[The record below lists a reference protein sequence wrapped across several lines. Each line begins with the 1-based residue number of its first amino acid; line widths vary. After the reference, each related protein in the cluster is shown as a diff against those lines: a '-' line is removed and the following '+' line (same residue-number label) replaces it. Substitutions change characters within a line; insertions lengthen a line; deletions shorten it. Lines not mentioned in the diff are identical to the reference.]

1 MKANLL
7 LLSDLHST
15 CCNQRVGILVH
26 VLAQAESIETAQ
38 THTHM
43 FIVFAI
49 VCVDVS
55 WMVAN
60 SPDT

>member
-1 MKANLL
+1 MYLHKLKALRQ
-7 LLSDLHST
+7 HK
-15 CCNQRVGILVH
+15 
-26 VLAQAESIETAQ
+26 
-38 THTHM
+38 HTHM